1 LVSLTE
7 LLQNECSENISEEMS
22 TYKYISQSSKRMQ
35 TLVKGIMEYSRIGTE
50 EESVIVDCEI
60 VNEVLTDLSHTLKQ
74 LNAKVTVDHLP
85 KVIDTD

>member
-1 LVSLTE
+1 
-7 LLQNECSENISEEMS
+7 
-22 TYKYISQSSKRMQ
+22 MQ

-50 EESVIVDCEI
+50 EESVIVDCNEI

>member
-1 LVSLTE
+1 MRKTL
-7 LLQNECSENISEEMS
+7 EEMS
-22 TYKYISQSSKRMQ
+22 TYIKYISQSSKRMQ

-50 EESVIVDCEI
+50 EESVIVDCNEI

-85 KVIDTD
+85 KVPTRIKAIVSKPH

>member
-1 LVSLTE
+1 
-7 LLQNECSENISEEMS
+7 
-22 TYKYISQSSKRMQ
+22 MQ
-35 TLVKGIMEYSRIGTE
+35 TLVKGIMEYSRIE
-50 EESVIVDCEI
+50 EESVIVDCNEI